1 MAAFDLAVAAIL
13 ALSVLFAVLRG
24 FVRSAISLGAW
35 VIALVLA
42 LRLGSVVAEAFT
54 AMQLPAPA
62 PQVLGF
68 ALVFLAVVIGGALVG
83 TVLAK
88 LLQAVGLGAVD
99 RMLGALFGL
108 ARGLLLVLAGVLLAG
123 LTAIPR
129 QDWWQNSILAPR
141 FADAALALRP
151 YLPADWAS
159 RLDYSAAGGK
169 PAAPGSAADPRGQ
182 RT

>member
-68 ALVFLAVVIGGALVG
+68 VLVFLAVVIGGALLG

-88 LLQAVGLGAVD
+88 LLQAVGPAPSIGCS
-99 RMLGALFGL
+99 
-108 ARGLLLVLAGVLLAG
+108 ARCSA
-123 LTAIPR
+123 
-129 QDWWQNSILAPR
+129 S
-141 FADAALALRP
+141 
-151 YLPADWAS
+151 PADCCWCWPACCS
-159 RLDYSAAGGK
+159 RD
-169 PAAPGSAADPRGQ
+169 
-182 RT
+182 